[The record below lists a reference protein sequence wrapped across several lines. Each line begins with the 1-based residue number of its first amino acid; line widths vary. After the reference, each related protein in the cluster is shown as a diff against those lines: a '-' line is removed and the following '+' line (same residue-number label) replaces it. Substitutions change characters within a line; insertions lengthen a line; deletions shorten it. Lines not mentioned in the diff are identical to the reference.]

1 MEELVETIKNVTVI
15 GGAIAAIVTLI
26 SVAVILIKGLKCLMR
41 SQMLHTYYRHKD
53 TKQIRQYEMQNFL
66 ALYEA
71 YKVMRG
77 NSFIDEIHEEVTS
90 WEIIT

>member
-1 MEELVETIKNVTVI
+1 MEEIVEIIKNVTVI
-15 GGAIAAIVTLI
+15 GGAIASLITLI

-66 ALYEA
+66 ELYEA

-77 NSFIDEIHEEVTS
+77 NSFIDEINEEVTS

>member
-1 MEELVETIKNVTVI
+1 
-15 GGAIAAIVTLI
+15 
-26 SVAVILIKGLKCLMR
+26 MR

-71 YKVMRG
+71 YKAMKG
-77 NSFIDEIHEEVTS
+77 NSFIDEIHEDVTS

>member
-15 GGAIAAIVTLI
+15 VGAVTAILALI
-26 SVAVILIKGLKCLMR
+26 SVALTMVDGLKCLMR

-71 YKVMRG
+71 YKAMKG
-77 NSFIDEIHEEVTS
+77 NSFIDEIHEDVTS